1 MSRADGPTAEPAF
14 VPETDK
20 VGVMV
25 IDDVFAVIAE
35 GTRRELLGALRSGDK
50 SVGALVEELE
60 VSQPTVSKH
69 LKVLRE
75 AGLVSMRAEGQKR
88 YYSLQSAPLEEI
100 VLWLKAFNLPS
111 LQEAKAPDARLAAL
125 STAGSTAGSAAST
138 PAGAGAAAAPAVTR
152 TGRQLFAGR
161 PASSDPRSAAAAASA
176 ELEPGSVEAQ
186 PAGADPAAAQHLGR
200 TVGRAAERA
209 ADLLGQFPKFRRRR
223 S

>member
-1 MSRADGPTAEPAF
+1 
-14 VPETDK
+14 
-20 VGVMV
+20 MV

-50 SVGALVEELE
+50 SVGTLVEELE

-88 YYSLQSAPLEEI
+88 YYSLQTAPLEEI
-100 VLWLKAFNLPS
+100 VLWLRAFDLPS
-111 LQEAKAPDARLAAL
+111 LQTAATADPRLASVA
-125 STAGSTAGSAAST
+125 AGPVLPSQ
-138 PAGAGAAAAPAVTR
+138 P
-152 TGRQLFAGR
+152 GRQFFAGR
-161 PASSDPRSAAAAASA
+161 SSSADHRSAAAAAAAGLESGSA
-176 ELEPGSVEAQ
+176 EAM
-186 PAGADPAAAQHLGR
+186 PAGVDPALAPHLGR

-223 S
+223 P

>member
-1 MSRADGPTAEPAF
+1 
-14 VPETDK
+14 
-20 VGVMV
+20 MV

-75 AGLVSMRAEGQKR
+75 AGLVTMRAEGQKR
-88 YYSLQSAPLEEI
+88 YYSLQPAPLEEI
-100 VLWLKAFNLPS
+100 VLWLKAFDLPS
-111 LQEAKAPDARLAAL
+111 LQTGAASGQRLASVA
-125 STAGSTAGSAAST
+125 AGS
-138 PAGAGAAAAPAVTR
+138 AGAGAPGTGAGSVGMR
-152 TGRQLFAGR
+152 TNRPLFTAR
-161 PASSDPRSAAAAASA
+161 PTTSSTPRSAAEVVAAG
-176 ELEPGSVEAQ
+176 LEPGSAEIT
-186 PAGADPAAAQHLGR
+186 PAGADPASAPNLGR

>member
-1 MSRADGPTAEPAF
+1 
-14 VPETDK
+14 
-20 VGVMV
+20 MV

-50 SVGALVEELE
+50 SVGTLVEELE

-88 YYSLQSAPLEEI
+88 FYSLQTAPLDEI
-100 VLWLKAFNLPS
+100 VLWLRAFDLPS
-111 LQEAKAPDARLAAL
+111 LQTAKTPDTAKSSDARLASVAA
-125 STAGSTAGSAAST
+125 AGIG
-138 PAGAGAAAAPAVTR
+138 PAGANAGTVR

-161 PASSDPRSAAAAASA
+161 PPSSADPRSAADAAAA
-176 ELEPGSVEAQ
+176 ELTSGGAEAQ
-186 PAGADPAAAQHLGR
+186 PLAGDPVAAQNLGR

>member
-1 MSRADGPTAEPAF
+1 
-14 VPETDK
+14 
-20 VGVMV
+20 MV

-100 VLWLKAFNLPS
+100 VLWLKAFDLPS
-111 LQEAKAPDARLAAL
+111 LQAAKTPGVRIASL
-125 STAGSTAGSAAST
+125 S
-138 PAGAGAAAAPAVTR
+138 PAGAAGAAGAAPGSAVGNSAGNTPGSAR
-152 TGRQLFAGR
+152 TGRQLFTGR
-161 PASSDPRSAAAAASA
+161 PSSAPDQLSAAAAASA
-176 ELEPGSVEAQ
+176 GLEPGSIEAQ
-186 PAGADPAAAQHLGR
+186 PAGADQAAAQHLGR

-209 ADLLGQFPKFRRRR
+209 VDLLGQLPKFRRRR

>member
-1 MSRADGPTAEPAF
+1 
-14 VPETDK
+14 
-20 VGVMV
+20 MV

-50 SVGALVEELE
+50 SVGTLVEELE

-88 YYSLQSAPLEEI
+88 YYSLQTAPLEEI
-100 VLWLKAFNLPS
+100 VLWLRAFDLPS
-111 LQEAKAPDARLAAL
+111 LQAAATAESRLASL
-125 STAGSTAGSAAST
+125 TAGPSAPPSRQGRPLFNGRPST
-138 PAGAGAAAAPAVTR
+138 P
-152 TGRQLFAGR
+152 
-161 PASSDPRSAAAAASA
+161 DPRSAAAVSAAG
-176 ELEPGSVEAQ
+176 LEPGTVEAA
-186 PAGADPAAAQHLGR
+186 PAGNDPVLAPHLGR

>member
-1 MSRADGPTAEPAF
+1 
-14 VPETDK
+14 
-20 VGVMV
+20 MV

-50 SVGALVEELE
+50 SVGTLVEELE

-88 YYSLQSAPLEEI
+88 YYSLQTAPLEEI
-100 VLWLKAFNLPS
+100 VLWLRAFDLPS
-111 LQEAKAPDARLAAL
+111 FSAASAADSRLA
-125 STAGSTAGSAAST
+125 SVTAGSAV
-138 PAGAGAAAAPAVTR
+138 APSR
-152 TGRQLFAGR
+152 QGRPLFTGRSGA
-161 PASSDPRSAAAAASA
+161 PDPRSAAAVSAAA
-176 ELEPGSVEAQ
+176 LEPGSAEAS
-186 PAGADPAAAQHLGR
+186 PAGVDPALAPHLGR

>member
-1 MSRADGPTAEPAF
+1 M
-14 VPETDK
+14 
-20 VGVMV
+20 GVMV

-75 AGLVSMRAEGQKR
+75 AGLVTMRAEGQKR
-88 YYSLQSAPLEEI
+88 YYSLQTAPLEEI
-100 VLWLKAFNLPS
+100 VLWLRAFDLPP
-111 LQEAKAPDARLAAL
+111 LQM
-125 STAGSTAGSAAST
+125 T
-138 PAGAGAAAAPAVTR
+138 AAAADPRLASVAAGGVSAAPR
-152 TGRQLFAGR
+152 ANRQLFAAR
-161 PASSDPRSAAAAASA
+161 PGTSPDPRSAAAAAA
-176 ELEPGSVEAQ
+176 AGLEPGSAEAV
-186 PAGADPAAAQHLGR
+186 PAAADPALAPNLGR

>member
-1 MSRADGPTAEPAF
+1 
-14 VPETDK
+14 
-20 VGVMV
+20 MV

-50 SVGALVEELE
+50 SVGALVAELE

-100 VLWLKAFNLPS
+100 VLWLRAFDLPS
-111 LQEAKAPDARLAAL
+111 LQEPKTQETRLAPVNA
-125 STAGSTAGSAAST
+125 AGSAV
-138 PAGAGAAAAPAVTR
+138 GAGASGTVPAVR

-161 PASSDPRSAAAAASA
+161 PASPDPRSAAAAASA
-176 ELEPGSVEAQ
+176 GLEPGSIEAQ
-186 PAGADPAAAQHLGR
+186 PAGADPAAAAQLGR

>member
-1 MSRADGPTAEPAF
+1 
-14 VPETDK
+14 
-20 VGVMV
+20 MV

-75 AGLVSMRAEGQKR
+75 AGLVTMRAEGQKR
-88 YYSLQSAPLEEI
+88 YYSLQPAPLEEI
-100 VLWLKAFNLPS
+100 VLWLKAFDLPS
-111 LQEAKAPDARLAAL
+111 LQAAKTPGVRLP
-125 STAGSTAGSAAST
+125 SMS
-138 PAGAGAAAAPAVTR
+138 PAGAAGPALGSAPAASGTGNAAGTAR

-161 PASSDPRSAAAAASA
+161 PTSPDQVSAAAAASA
-176 ELEPGSVEAQ
+176 GLEPGSVEAQ
-186 PAGADPAAAQHLGR
+186 PAGADQAAQHLGR

-209 ADLLGQFPKFRRRR
+209 VDLLGQLPKFRRRR

>member
-1 MSRADGPTAEPAF
+1 
-14 VPETDK
+14 
-20 VGVMV
+20 MV

-50 SVGALVEELE
+50 SVGALVDELE

-100 VLWLKAFNLPS
+100 VLWLTAFDLPS
-111 LQEAKAPDARLAAL
+111 LQAAKTPSVRLA
-125 STAGSTAGSAAST
+125 SMS
-138 PAGAGAAAAPAVTR
+138 PAGAAGAGGGAAQATASAANQAGAVR
-152 TGRQLFAGR
+152 AGRQLFTGR
-161 PASSDPRSAAAAASA
+161 PSATDQVSAAAAVSTG
-176 ELEPGSVEAQ
+176 LEPGSIEAQ
-186 PAGADPAAAQHLGR
+186 PVGADQAAAQNLGR

-209 ADLLGQFPKFRRRR
+209 VDLLGQLPKFRRRR

>member
-1 MSRADGPTAEPAF
+1 
-14 VPETDK
+14 
-20 VGVMV
+20 MV

-50 SVGALVEELE
+50 SVGTLVEELE

-88 YYSLQSAPLEEI
+88 YYSLQTAPMEEI
-100 VLWLKAFNLPS
+100 VLWLRAFDLPS
-111 LQEAKAPDARLAAL
+111 L
-125 STAGSTAGSAAST
+125 SAAST
-138 PAGAGAAAAPAVTR
+138 ADPRLASITAGTAAAAPSR
-152 TGRQLFAGR
+152 QGRPLFTGRPSA
-161 PASSDPRSAAAAASA
+161 SDPRSAAAASA
-176 ELEPGSVEAQ
+176 AALEPGSAEGA
-186 PAGADPAAAQHLGR
+186 PAGVDPALAPHLGR